1 MSFTAG
7 VSIPTTNREKRC
19 VVITSSSLL
28 FRRSFAS
35 AAVRRPVWA
44 RFWGGG
50 TVRRRAA
57 CPRHALPP
65 RRFYVMRTPSTTPR
79 VTFRAFASS
88 PRRAL
93 RRRWRD
99 ERARAACSPWRSS
112 FLEVGRM
119 TGPRPNHRSRQ
130 LVTLRVTL
138 KPYRKTLLRKV
149 DLGLGGLLL
158 VHFVVRVGLFL
169 LFGHSLGPVALLLMG
184 LLLGKNNRP
193 SLLCPI
199 VPTGLPL
206 LCSSSALLCS

>member
-7 VSIPTTNREKRC
+7 VSIPTTKREKRC

-112 FLEVGRM
+112 FLEVGKWS
-119 TGPRPNHRSRQ
+119 GPRPNHRYHQ
-130 LVTLRVTL
+130 LVTLALPL
-138 KPYRKTLLRKV
+138 KPYRKTLCEKV
-149 DLGLGGLLL
+149 DLGLGGPLL
-158 VHFVVRVGLFL
+158 VHFVVRVVLFL
-169 LFGHSLGPVALLLMG
+169 LFGTLFGTRCAVADG
-184 LLLGKNNRP
+184 FAVGQK
-193 SLLCPI
+193 
-199 VPTGLPL
+199 
-206 LCSSSALLCS
+206 